1 MKTAILLLLMFF
13 ANSSLT
19 EVRELYSNVTN
30 SKEKQQQ
37 FIAYMQKG
45 NSNSAVF
52 QAYKGA
58 SLVMTS
64 KTAQRNERKNLFVQ
78 GAEMIENAVANEP
91 ENMEIRMIRLSIQEN
106 IPKAFNYNANIQE
119 DVDFIKNKLKTTKDT
134 QLKTYVVHY
143 VKQSKSF
150 K

>member
-45 NSNSAVF
+45 DSNSAVF

-78 GAEMIENAVANEP
+78 GAEMIENAVAKEP

-134 QLKTYVVHY
+134 ELKTYVAHY

>member
-78 GAEMIENAVANEP
+78 GAEMIENAVAKEP

>member
-78 GAEMIENAVANEP
+78 GAEMIENAVAKEP

-134 QLKTYVVHY
+134 ELKTYVAHY

>member
-45 NSNSAVF
+45 NFNSAVF

-78 GAEMIENAVANEP
+78 GAEMIENAVAKEP

-134 QLKTYVVHY
+134 QLKTYVEHY